1 MATSKVKG
9 TSKKIKEL
17 KGVKAEKIN
26 EEQLTKVQSIVT
38 RINSAYIDLGRLE
51 ATKHN
56 RLHTLAG
63 MQDELL
69 LMQEDFKKEY
79 GSDNINVETGQIT
92 YEDGEAN

>member
-17 KGVKAEKIN
+17 RGVKPEKIN

-38 RINSAYIDLGRLE
+38 RINSTYIDLGRLE

-56 RLHTLAG
+56 HLHTLAG
-63 MQDELL
+63 MQDELM
-69 LMQEDFKKEY
+69 LMQGEFKKEY
-79 GSDNINVETGQIT
+79 GSDNINIETGQIT